1 MNFMEF
7 SNDELRLI
15 KSAIMRAQSEIKSA
29 AYEHSTN
36 VNDTFEE
43 YDKYQDLLL
52 KLNKLEN
59 K

>member
-1 MNFMEF
+1 MNYMDF

-15 KSAIMRAQSEIKSA
+15 KSAIMRTQSQIKSA

-36 VNDTFEE
+36 VNETFEE
-43 YDKYQDLLL
+43 YDKYQELLL